1 MLAEGVCS
9 VEDRLH
15 ERLPWPVPP
24 RWRREEFAVDATD
37 AMTGER
43 GAKTGAR
50 SGVSCVDKP
59 GVASFEAL
67 SRRST
72 LLADSGLAHALS
84 ARTDNP
90 GRLCF

>member
-37 AMTGER
+37 AMTGET

-59 GVASFEAL
+59 ACCV
-67 SRRST
+67 RRGWRKT
-72 LLADSGLAHALS
+72 GAPNAGPAFIIEI
-84 ARTDNP
+84 
-90 GRLCF
+90 G